1 MERKKILLK
10 VDFDILGELVFKIL
24 FLTSYKLNMLILFLS
39 LNIKWRKEIRE
50 FQGIFISFFL
60 KKNIVYF
67 CTIYIY

>member
-24 FLTSYKLNMLILFLS
+24 FFTSYKLNMLILFLS

-50 FQGIFISFFL
+50 F
-60 KKNIVYF
+60 
-67 CTIYIY
+67 